1 MVSRC
6 MTSTSLTK
14 GARPIRAS
22 TRASGSA
29 QPGWMYT
36 RIPDSTQDTASC
48 AVTSLLRYC
57 SIQDIDPNPFLRRNG
72 FRFHGVAGGG
82 TLVPQCGVVNGKMKE
97 FVQQFHLA
105 EDLCRMLQFSVFLQV
120 VPKVLADQANHPYH
134 LANGHALC
142 RALRA
147 DFQVTAFYIGFRLA
161 QQPFAE
167 MAIHVIHF
175 FGQLTVGHIGVGRAL
190 FALAITVVQ
199 AADQPVGMALD
210 QLY

>member
-29 QPGWMYT
+29 QPGGTYT

-57 SIQDIDPNPFLRRNG
+57 SIQDIDPNPFLSRNG
-72 FRFHGVAGGG
+72 CRFHGVAGGG

-97 FVQQFHLA
+97 FVQHLQQFHLA

-120 VPKVLADQANHPYH
+120 VRSEEHTSELQSLRH
-134 LANGHALC
+134 L
-142 RALRA
+142 
-147 DFQVTAFYIGFRLA
+147 
-161 QQPFAE
+161 
-167 MAIHVIHF
+167 
-175 FGQLTVGHIGVGRAL
+175 
-190 FALAITVVQ
+190 
-199 AADQPVGMALD
+199 
-210 QLY
+210 